1 MSAMSARPKKD
12 APSVAPDGTP
22 LVPLIHGVEIRYGV
36 TQTDERGSICEILDP
51 AWGFHPDPIVYL
63 YELTIRPGKIKGW
76 HVHHLHDDRIF
87 ISRGELKVVLYD
99 DRADSQTFGMV
110 NEVHRSERHRS
121 IMVIPAHVF
130 HAHQNIGD
138 GDVALISMP
147 TRPYNHADPDV
158 YRLPLDTDQIPYR
171 FENRPGW

>member
-22 LVPLIHGVEIRYGV
+22 LAPLIDGVEIRHAV

-51 AWGFHPDPIVYL
+51 AWGFSTDPIVYV

-76 HVHHLHDDRIF
+76 HVHHKHDDRIF

-99 DRADSQTFGMV
+99 DRADSPTHGMV
-110 NEVHRSERHRS
+110 NEIHRSEYHRS
-121 IMVIPAHVF
+121 IMVIPAFVF

-138 GDVALISMP
+138 RDVALISMP
-147 TRPYNHADPDV
+147 TRAYNHGDPDV

-171 FENRPGW
+171 FENPSGW